1 MATLQDKVQCYI
13 KYDAT
18 KPDVIEKR
26 ICEGIDGLN
35 ATLSSDMTSLQ
46 AKFASARIVGRESN
60 GLMFLHVV
68 PYPSAHMYSMQ
79 TQVPVTFLVNSTDQN
94 LHCCIR

>member
-1 MATLQDKVQCYI
+1 MATLQDKDQSYF

-18 KPDVIEKR
+18 KPDMRENK
-26 ICEGIDGLN
+26 ICEGIDCLN

-46 AKFASARIVGRESN
+46 AKVASARIVDRESN
-60 GLMFLHVV
+60 GLIFLHVG

-79 TQVPVTFLVNSTDQN
+79 TQVPVKLLINTTDQN
-94 LHCCIR
+94 LH